1 VTDASSRDPKPSV
14 PGDETGPVAIEIPGK
29 TALLLV
35 SLARELG
42 AATPG
47 AVVSQ
52 ALGLLQLVRQAKARG
67 QRIVIKDGER
77 EIDISL

>member
-1 VTDASSRDPKPSV
+1 MAA
-14 PGDETGPVAIEIPGK
+14 GVAIEIPEK
-29 TALLLV
+29 TAVLLV
-35 SLARELG
+35 TLAQELG

-52 ALGLLQLVRQAKARG
+52 ALGLLQMVRQAKARG

-77 EIDISL
+77 EIDLAL